1 MRDGDWAQVWPV
13 VREVVRAGDT
23 YTYEPDMGEDE
34 ARAVWVLPPP
44 GRTVVAL
51 DGEAV
56 IGTARMGPNK
66 PGPGAHVA
74 TASFMVPAAARGKGA
89 GRALCEHALEWA
101 RQSGYAGM
109 QFNAVVETNTS
120 AVALYERLGFSVV
133 GTVPG
138 AFEHPEKGRVGL
150 HIMYCPF

>member
-1 MRDGDWAQVWPV
+1 MRDGDWARVWPV

-34 ARAVWVLPPP
+34 ARAAWVLPPP

-56 IGTARMGPNK
+56 VGTARMGPNK
-66 PGPGAHVA
+66 PGPGSHVA
-74 TASFMVPAAARGKGA
+74 TASFMVPSAARGKGA

-150 HIMYCPF
+150 HVMYCPF